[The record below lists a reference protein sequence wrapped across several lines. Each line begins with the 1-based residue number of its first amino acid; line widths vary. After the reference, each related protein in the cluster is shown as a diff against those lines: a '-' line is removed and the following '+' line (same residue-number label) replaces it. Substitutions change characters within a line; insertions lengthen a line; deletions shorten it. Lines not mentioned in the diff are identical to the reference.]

1 MKVPE
6 EFAGTTGLIPGPDVG
21 LRSDTS
27 LKSRGIYYA
36 KYYGTCDGFN
46 SKNNI
51 TYVKSIAI
59 ILSV

>member
-27 LKSRGIYYA
+27 LNIYYVLWGIYYA
-36 KYYGTCDGFN
+36 IYYGGGHAMG
-46 SKNNI
+46 
-51 TYVKSIAI
+51 SIQRTI
-59 ILSV
+59 